1 MLHPVCRYRSESAKF
16 RYMAAEMSSTLR
28 RDRKIGGATDCDM
41 EKGGEVKGDASLV
54 KEKEQNGEKMLEVQG
69 RKSQW
74 FIQIGD
80 HFLSLWLPSCR
91 GLQ

>member
-1 MLHPVCRYRSESAKF
+1 
-16 RYMAAEMSSTLR
+16 MAAEMSSTLR
-28 RDRKIGGATDCDM
+28 RDRKIKGATDCDM

-69 RKSQW
+69 RKSQR

-80 HFLSLWLPSCR
+80 H
-91 GLQ
+91 